1 MFCNIPPTA
10 LNNCLGSFAAVISTD
25 SILYISP
32 AASLSTFGKKT
43 CELGHEYFLKI
54 WQVRRMG
61 VCKAPGKTHFLKIF
75 LGFCW
80 SFSGMLLNIFRTANN
95 GNVCGAREKWADAF
109 FEDYTRPQ
117 MINRLLIQN
126 SMSNSKPCFA
136 LFFDWKRGWIPLEG
150 KERKSFRTK
159 LHWILNKCVSSGTS
173 VQGGGSLT
181 WIGRG
186 WYRVG
191 ATKGYEGE
199 GLEGR
204 VEWLLGGGSTECR
217 DNKLSS
223 AGFNHL
229 PPLIK
234 PDHITLPP

>member
-80 SFSGMLLNIFRTANN
+80 SFSGKLLNIFRTANN

-126 SMSNSKPCFA
+126 SMSNSNPA
-136 LFFDWKRGWIPLEG
+136 LPSSMTGKGDGFHW

-159 LHWILNKCVSSGTS
+159 LHWILNKKYLRTS
-173 VQGGGSLT
+173 T
-181 WIGRG
+181 CF
-186 WYRVG
+186 
-191 ATKGYEGE
+191 EG
-199 GLEGR
+199 
-204 VEWLLGGGSTECR
+204 V
-217 DNKLSS
+217 
-223 AGFNHL
+223 
-229 PPLIK
+229 
-234 PDHITLPP
+234 